1 LAVKRQLAR
10 KRSNGS
16 MARPSGPSVRPR
28 RRRIFRTRR
37 RLGWGWIRHLPL
49 LWLGALAVCAFLFYF
64 VVGSGIFSVK
74 KVVAV
79 GLKPPELAQVV
90 DRCRC
95 IGQNIF
101 VVRPDDIQ
109 KRLESIPTLII
120 KRVYTSMPNNV
131 YVEAAYRPRVAIWR
145 TPEAA
150 YAVAADGEVLQVWR
164 KPFPHF
170 HPFPVFD
177 EGYDDTIKKGRRLI
191 IGEHVPADALAMALS
206 LHSRVPPALQSQVK
220 EYYYRPF
227 IGLTLIG
234 TTNWWAL
241 FGLDYSAKLD
251 QRVNTVIAALAHV
264 PPIPGPGGCVDLRA
278 VLYYRHDHTCG

>member
-1 LAVKRQLAR
+1 
-10 KRSNGS
+10 

-37 RLGWGWIRHLPL
+37 RLGWGWVRHLPL
-49 LWLGALAVCAFLFYF
+49 LWIGALAVCAFLFYF

-79 GLKPPELAQVV
+79 GLKPRELAQVM

-95 IGQNIF
+95 VGQNIF
-101 VVRPDDIQ
+101 VVRPDDIRQ
-109 KRLESIPTLII
+109 RLESIPTLII

-131 YVEAAYRPRVAIWR
+131 YVEASYRLRIAVWR

-150 YAVAADGEVLQVWR
+150 YAVAADGEVLQIWR

-170 HPFPVFD
+170 SPLPVFD
-177 EGYDDTIKKGRRLI
+177 EGYDGTIKKGHRLL
-191 IGEHVPADALAMALS
+191 IGEHVPAEPLAMAMS
-206 LHSRVPPALQSQVK
+206 LHRRIPPALQVLVK
-220 EYYYRPF
+220 GYYYRPF
-227 IGLTLIG
+227 IGVTVIG
-234 TTNWWAL
+234 KANWWAL

-251 QRVNTVIAALAHV
+251 LRINTVIAALATV
-264 PPIPGPGGCVDLRA
+264 PPATAPTLRPGDCIDLRA
-278 VLYYRHDHTCG
+278 VLYMRHDHTCG